1 MRAPSPLR
9 LPALILAGLI
19 CQGCAGAPHPGVSAP
34 VAATVR
40 AGASTSP
47 SPSLGTTSAA
57 QIGRLGSPIAVG
69 AGPDG
74 MVVADSSLWVANF
87 GAGTVSRVDPQAH
100 RVVATVPVVGGPI
113 SVAGVGTSVWVAD
126 YQQGEVSR
134 IDAVTNRVTAT
145 VAVGPSP
152 VSIVPVAGVLWVFN
166 QGNATATIIDPRT
179 TKATATIPTGAHAGF
194 VTLAG
199 NHLWIPD
206 FMGAHQVVELDPVS
220 RQILRRI
227 PVGSAP
233 ISISFAAGSGWVSNT
248 GDGTITRLDPAT
260 GRTLATISVPGGSL
274 GPLIATPRAI
284 IVSNYGANALTVI
297 NPTTNS
303 VVGTIVTGD
312 EPQSIIPLFGDL
324 WLDEGGS
331 NDVRQVILR
340 P

>member
-1 MRAPSPLR
+1 MQGQPCCVDR
-9 LPALILAGLI
+9 LNTGDRITFNTGYLHQASHRVAGQAKVVLYADLSGILGLDW
-19 CQGCAGAPHPGVSAP
+19 GA
-34 VAATVR
+34 TKY
-40 AGASTSP
+40 
-47 SPSLGTTSAA
+47 LA
-57 QIGRLGSPIAVG
+57 QRSGRHG
-69 AGPDG
+69 AGG
-74 MVVADSSLWVANF
+74 ANLSLAANF

-100 RVVATVPVVGGPI
+100 RVVATVPVAGGPI

-152 VSIVPVAGVLWVFN
+152 VSIVPIAGVLWVFN

-206 FMGAHQVVELDPVS
+206 FMGARQVVELDPVS

-260 GRTLATISVPGGSL
+260 GRTLATISVPRGSL
-274 GPLIATPRAI
+274 GPLIATPGAI
-284 IVSNYGANALTVI
+284 IVSNYGGDALTVI

-312 EPQSIIPLFGDL
+312 EPQNIIPLNGDL